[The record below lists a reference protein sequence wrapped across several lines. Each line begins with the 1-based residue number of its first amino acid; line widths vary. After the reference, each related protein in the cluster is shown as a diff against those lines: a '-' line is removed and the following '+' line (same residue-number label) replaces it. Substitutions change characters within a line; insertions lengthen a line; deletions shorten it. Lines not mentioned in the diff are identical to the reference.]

1 MQIEQ
6 VVQITKS
13 DSEKII
19 EDDFIKKL
27 RFNSTI
33 LMMCPICGKLL
44 KVDKENEEQSLR
56 GFNCSKCNVTV
67 VIKYH
72 SPILKFD

>member
-6 VVQITKS
+6 VVQVTKS

-44 KVDKENEEQSLR
+44 KVNKKDEK
-56 GFNCSKCNVTV
+56 
-67 VIKYH
+67 
-72 SPILKFD
+72 